1 MTKRVALAI
10 VLAAGAL
17 ALSACGNTGNPET
30 VSTAV
35 TSEAEPAVE
44 PETPDVRQ
52 LARVFVEKVSAVESC
67 EQELSL
73 DLDMEIAAQG
83 ESIKIQLTS
92 NTLTRFTKDPYVAKA
107 QSTVEVKSGNGDP
120 ILASHETY
128 TEKTGE
134 NQYIIYNKAGEEEDA
149 GWSKTA
155 VELPD
160 SSTDILDHKL
170 FEAIERGETEA
181 ALSPETETVEGKVC
195 FMVETYL
202 SGDETGEAAVTA
214 NAILAQFGYPEEMYA
229 EDLFKDIKVP
239 AKYWIDVETG
249 LPVKSEQ
256 DMSQAMG
263 RIMNSVINALAS
275 SGEGTTGSESAS
287 GLPFNI
293 EITSN
298 KCVAQILYRDFNA
311 IGEIVIP
318 EEVRN
323 AETAEY

>member
-1 MTKRVALAI
+1 
-10 VLAAGAL
+10 
-17 ALSACGNTGNPET
+17 
-30 VSTAV
+30 
-35 TSEAEPAVE
+35 
-44 PETPDVRQ
+44 
-52 LARVFVEKVSAVESC
+52 
-67 EQELSL
+67 
-73 DLDMEIAAQG
+73 
-83 ESIKIQLTS
+83 
-92 NTLTRFTKDPYVAKA
+92 
-107 QSTVEVKSGNGDP
+107 
-120 ILASHETY
+120 
-128 TEKTGE
+128 
-134 NQYIIYNKAGEEEDA
+134 
-149 GWSKTA
+149 
-155 VELPD
+155 
-160 SSTDILDHKL
+160 
-170 FEAIERGETEA
+170 
-181 ALSPETETVEGKVC
+181 
-195 FMVETYL
+195 MVETYL

-214 NAILAQFGYPEEMYA
+214 NSILAQFGYPEEMYA

-287 GLPFNI
+287 GLPFDI